1 MFKNTRYLALP
12 LIAALTLAVAPAQA
26 VSISPTGTSASGGTA
41 STQSMTK
48 KQLKQQ
54 RKLQRQCAK
63 FAAGKIKKASK
74 RARLAGLCRPAETA
88 SPITPNKP
96 PATGGETGPG
106 SSSSLPPQGN
116 GLGTGSGN
124 PGLPNSNGGSN
135 QGGSGTLIDE
145 IVNTPS
151 TFTPDDEPLTS
162 SDGLPDGFVPPTNE
176 VPEPGSLALL
186 GLGLA
191 GLGFARR
198 RMGK

>member
-1 MFKNTRYLALP
+1 MFINVRYLTLP

-26 VSISPTGTSASGGTA
+26 VSISTSGTSASGSSA
-41 STQSMTK
+41 STQTMTK

-74 RARLAGLCRPAETA
+74 RARLAALCKPAEA
-88 SPITPNKP
+88 AAPVSPNKP
-96 PATGGETGPG
+96 PATPGETTGPG
-106 SSSSLPPQGN
+106 SSLPPQSN
-116 GLGTGSGN
+116 GIGTGSGN
-124 PGLPNSNGGSN
+124 PGLPNGNNGN
-135 QGGSGTLIDE
+135 QGGSGSLIEE
-145 IVNTPS
+145 IVNTPAP
-151 TFTPDDEPLTS
+151 FTES
-162 SDGLPDGFVPPTNE
+162 EEGEGNDGLPAALAAPTNV

-191 GLGFARR
+191 GIGFARR